1 MTYRPSALER
11 AFELARSGKVASIE
25 TIKLILRR
33 EGYDGAQLAGPHLI
47 RQLRLLIYSTRAP
60 GGRALIPGAR
70 TAGRNAAARRQSTS
84 RL

>member
-11 AFELARSGKVASIE
+11 AFELARSGRVASIE
-25 TIKLILRR
+25 TIKLILKR

-47 RQLRLLIYSTRAP
+47 RQLRLLIYSTRTE
-60 GGRALIPGAR
+60 RALIPRAR
-70 TAGRNAAARRQSTS
+70 TAGRNARARFQSTS

>member
-11 AFELARSGKVASIE
+11 AFELARSGRIASIE
-25 TIKLILRR
+25 TIKLILKR

-47 RQLRLLIYSTRAP
+47 RQLRLLIYSTRAAR
-60 GGRALIPGAR
+60 GRALVPRAR
-70 TAGRNAAARRQSTS
+70 IAGRNTATRRQSAS